1 MSKAKESSMEL
12 LETQDPEKKRL
23 IEASTRHKLGLQREL
38 NAISD
43 KTEANI
49 KNALIIGGTLAVT
62 YLLVSK
68 LGSSSKP
75 KRKKAKSKT
84 ISNVDE
90 DETTS
95 VEGPA
100 PIPTFLSQL
109 GENLASQATIIL
121 LDIAKEK
128 LAEYLV
134 KRKMKNENS

>member
-1 MSKAKESSMEL
+1 MEL

-23 IEASTRHKLGLQREL
+23 IESSDRHKLELQREL

-68 LGSSSKP
+68 LGSSSKL
-75 KRKKAKSKT
+75 KRKKAKSKAV
-84 ISNVDE
+84 SSVD
-90 DETTS
+90 DEEATS

-109 GENLASQATIIL
+109 GENLASHATIIL

>member
-1 MSKAKESSMEL
+1 MEL

-23 IEASTRHKLGLQREL
+23 IESSDRHKLELQREL

-68 LGSSSKP
+68 LGSSSKL
-75 KRKKAKSKT
+75 KRKKVKSKAV
-84 ISNVDE
+84 SSVD
-90 DETTS
+90 DEEATS

-109 GENLASQATIIL
+109 GENLASHATIIL

>member
-1 MSKAKESSMEL
+1 MEL
-12 LETQDPEKKRL
+12 LETQDPEKKKL
-23 IEASTRHKLGLQREL
+23 IETSDRHKLELQREL

-43 KTEANI
+43 KTQATL
-49 KNALIIGGTLAVT
+49 KNALIIGGALAVT

-68 LGSSSKP
+68 LGSSSKS
-75 KRKKAKSKT
+75 KRKKARSKA
-84 ISNVDE
+84 ISSVDE
-90 DETTS
+90 EETS

-109 GENLASQATIIL
+109 GENLASHATIIL

-134 KRKMKNENS
+134 KRKMTDENS